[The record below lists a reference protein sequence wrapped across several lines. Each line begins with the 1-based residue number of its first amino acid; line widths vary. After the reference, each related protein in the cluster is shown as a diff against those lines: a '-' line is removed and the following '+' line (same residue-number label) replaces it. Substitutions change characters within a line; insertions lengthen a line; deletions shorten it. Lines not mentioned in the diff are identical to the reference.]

1 MPVKQTTA
9 LYHLQQL
16 DDKLAAINKR
26 LSEIANLLDQNTAV
40 RAARSS
46 LEQAEQDYHQ
56 WQSKQKSLELE
67 RAQLK
72 GESDQVENR
81 LYSGNIHNPRELTDL
96 QDKMAE
102 LRRRHADL
110 EEPLLEAMLALEEG
124 EEAVQAAKDTLEQVL
139 AEQAETLGA
148 LRDEQSQLTSQHDA
162 LETDIE
168 KARAAIN
175 APHLLLY
182 DELLIR
188 LRGKAVTQVN
198 GDECGVCGVQ
208 LTSQWAQKVKRGEV
222 LTCPTCERILHI
234 G

>member
-16 DDKLAAINKR
+16 DDKLAATNKR
-26 LSEIANLLDQNTAV
+26 LSEIADLLDQNMAV

-46 LEQAEQDYHQ
+46 LEQAEQDYHH
-56 WQSKQKSLELE
+56 WQTCQKALELE

-72 GESDQVENR
+72 GEAEQVEQR

-96 QDKMAE
+96 QDKLAE
-102 LRRRHADL
+102 LRRRHAER
-110 EEPLLEAMLALEEG
+110 EEPLLEAMFALEEG
-124 EEAVQAAKDTLEQVL
+124 EKSVQTAKDSLEQVL

-148 LRDEQSQLTSQHDA
+148 LRDEQAELTTQHDS
-162 LETDIE
+162 LETDIK

-175 APHLLLY
+175 APHLSLY
-182 DELLIR
+182 DDLHTR

-208 LTSQWAQKVKRGEV
+208 LTSHLAQQVRRGEV
-222 LTCPTCERILHI
+222 LTCPTCQRILHI